1 MAITAK
7 LLWLDGALVESR
19 EATIPLMAHAAQRG
33 SLVFDV
39 GSFHPTPRGA
49 SKVALFRAREH
60 VARFVRSARIVGLA
74 VPYDEEALVRAA
86 VEVVAACGR
95 DEGMVR
101 WSVLYASAES
111 DLLPRD
117 AATRVAV
124 AAQLLEDP
132 PRLRAIRVAIFDDAR
147 KAAPEALPAE
157 AKVAAAYLGPMLAR
171 RRAIAEGADDVV
183 LLDRDGNVA
192 EAPIANVFAVTSGAL
207 WTPPL
212 GHVLP
217 GLTRDAVLAL
227 ARAEGIPVR
236 EEALPP
242 AALAAADEAFLT
254 STSLPLAAIGA
265 VNGRA
270 LGVAPGPITSR
281 LAALLRQAQR
291 GEAPAFAAW
300 LTPVPA
306 QR

>member
-1 MAITAK
+1 
-7 LLWLDGALVESR
+7 
-19 EATIPLMAHAAQRG
+19 
-33 SLVFDV
+33 
-39 GSFHPTPRGA
+39 
-49 SKVALFRAREH
+49 
-60 VARFVRSARIVGLA
+60 
-74 VPYDEEALVRAA
+74 
-86 VEVVAACGR
+86 
-95 DEGMVR
+95 
-101 WSVLYASAES
+101 
-111 DLLPRD
+111 
-117 AATRVAV
+117 
-124 AAQLLEDP
+124 
-132 PRLRAIRVAIFDDAR
+132 
-147 KAAPEALPAE
+147 
-157 AKVAAAYLGPMLAR
+157 MLAR

-192 EAPIANVFAVTSGAL
+192 EAPIANVFAVVAGAL

-227 ARAEGIPVR
+227 ARAEGMPVR

-270 LGVAPGPITSR
+270 LGAAPGPITSR
-281 LAALLRQAQR
+281 LAALLRQAQQ

-300 LTPVPA
+300 LTPVPL